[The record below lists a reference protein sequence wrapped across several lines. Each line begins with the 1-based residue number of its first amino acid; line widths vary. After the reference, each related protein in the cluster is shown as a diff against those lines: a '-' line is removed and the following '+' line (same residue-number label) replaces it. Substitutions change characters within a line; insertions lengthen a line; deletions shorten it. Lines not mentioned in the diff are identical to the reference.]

1 MENPLSQ
8 LSSKPAALAAA
19 FATSAFLLIA
29 APFPAAARGAPES
42 FADLAD
48 QVLPAV
54 VNVST
59 TQVIRST
66 RSERGERGER
76 NPEFRL
82 PPGSPFDEFRD
93 FFERQRPEGGN
104 TPRRATSLGSGFII
118 DAKGL
123 VVTNNHV
130 VADAD
135 EITVILHDQTELKAK
150 VIGRDGKTDLALL
163 KVEAKHPLPA
173 LKWGNSD
180 KTRVGDWVLA
190 IGNPF
195 GLGGSVTA
203 GILSARGRNINA
215 GPYDDFLQTDA
226 SINKGNS
233 GGPMFNIDGE
243 VIGIN
248 TAIFSPTGASVGIGF
263 AIPSSLAEPVIEQLR
278 DYGKTRRGWIGVRIQ
293 TVTEELAQ
301 GLGLGHASGA
311 LVASVSDQGPAAKA
325 GLIAGD
331 VILKFNNQD
340 IGEMRRLPRVVADS
354 RVGAAVPVEVW
365 RKGARQRMTITLAEL
380 PEDEQVASVPDK
392 APELQEKGSVVA
404 ELGLVLAPLNK
415 SLREKYNLSGEV
427 KGVVVTDVQ
436 PDSAAAEKRIR
447 PGDVILKIGPDQV
460 SVTSP
465 AQVLAKIEE
474 ARKAK
479 VKNLL
484 VQIETEGNP
493 RFVILRLDRS

>member
-1 MENPLSQ
+1 MENPLLQ
-8 LSSKPAALAAA
+8 LPSRTAALAAA
-19 FATSAFLLIA
+19 FAACAFLLSA
-29 APFPAAARGAPES
+29 APSPVAARGAPDS

-48 QVLPAV
+48 RVLPAV

-66 RSERGERGER
+66 RSERGER
-76 NPEFRL
+76 NPEFKL

-93 FFERQRPEGGN
+93 FFERQRPEGN

-118 DAKGL
+118 DSKGL

-130 VADAD
+130 VTDAD

-150 VIGRDGKTDLALL
+150 LLGRDSKTDLALL
-163 KVEAKHPLPA
+163 KVESPHPLPA

-180 KTRVGDWVLA
+180 KIRVGDWVVA

-233 GGPMFNIDGE
+233 GGPMFNLDGE

-278 DYGKTRRGWIGVRIQ
+278 DFGKTRRGWIGVRIQ
-293 TVTEELAQ
+293 TVTEDLAQ
-301 GLGLGHASGA
+301 GLGLGHAGGA

-325 GLIAGD
+325 GLVAGD

-340 IGEMRRLPRVVADS
+340 IGEMRRLPRIVADS
-354 RVGAAVPVEVW
+354 RVGATVPVEVW
-365 RKGARQRMTITLAEL
+365 RKGERRRLSITLAEL
-380 PEDEQVASVPDK
+380 PEEEQVASVPDK
-392 APELQEKGSVVA
+392 APEPMEKTSTIA
-404 ELGLVLAPLNK
+404 ELGLVLAPLNGT
-415 SLREKYNLSGEV
+415 LRQKYNLSGEV
-427 KGVVVTDVQ
+427 KGVVVTEVQ

-460 SVTSP
+460 AVTSP
-465 AQVLAKIEE
+465 AQVRAKIDE

-484 VQIETEGNP
+484 VQIETDGNP